1 MRGEPRQERGGSV
14 DLAPLTSLAAGQH
27 GCFASRQLPSL
38 GISQDQLYRLRKQG
52 LVLPG
57 RHRGVHRFASHAE
70 TWRQR
75 VMAATLSMPGSQASH
90 RTAAVLWDREGFRPG
105 KIELL
110 VEHGSWRDRSII
122 VHQSEDLVG
131 GDYDV
136 VDGIPCTSLI
146 RTLVDLPAVA
156 WETRCGQALDHACR
170 EDRSVL
176 KRVRARH
183 LEVAR
188 RGRNGTVML
197 RALLERRGEG
207 DQLTDSGFEDKALHL
222 VSEACLP
229 EPVTQHRVQDGD
241 FLAFIDIAWPERMV
255 GLECDSLAYHFGELA
270 HTRDRMRRRRL
281 KALGWNINEFT
292 YEEVKETP
300 HIVVRD
306 LKKALGI

>member
-1 MRGEPRQERGGSV
+1 V

-27 GCFASRQLPSL
+27 GCFAVRQLGSL
-38 GISQDQLYRLRKQG
+38 GISDDQLYRLRKQG
-52 LVLPG
+52 LIVPTP
-57 RHRGVHRFASHAE
+57 HRGVHRFASQDE
-70 TWRQR
+70 SWRQR

-90 RTAAVLWDREGFRPG
+90 RTSAALRELEGFRPG
-105 KIELL
+105 RIELV
-110 VEHGSWRDRSII
+110 VEHGGWRDRSIT
-122 VHQSEDLVG
+122 VHQSKDLVG
-131 GDYDV
+131 GDFDV

-170 EDRSVL
+170 KDRSVL

-207 DQLTDSGFEDKALHL
+207 YRLTDSGFEDKALHL
-222 VSEACLP
+222 IMEACLP
-229 EPVTQHRVQDGD
+229 DPVTQHRVQDGD

-255 GLECDSLAYHFGELA
+255 GMECDSLAYHFGELA

-281 KALGWNINEFT
+281 KALGWDINEFT
-292 YEEVKETP
+292 YEEVDQTP

-306 LKKALGI
+306 LRKALGL